1 MIKVLNRI
9 LMKMQLNDKDM
20 IVDLSCLMDKFQLLF
35 MLHLRCNIDNLYY
48 VLTLHIR
55 WKSRKLRWRL
65 RFREN

>member
-9 LMKMQLNDKDM
+9 VTKMQLNDKGM
-20 IVDLSCLMDKFQLLF
+20 IVDISCLMNKFQFLF
-35 MLHLRCNIDNLYY
+35 MLHLTCNIDNLYY

-55 WKSRKLRWRL
+55 RKSKKLRWRL